1 VTFTVHNSFSKEKE
15 PFHTLEEGLVRMYNC
30 GPTVYNRQ
38 HIGNFRAFLFADTLR
53 RWLEYLGY
61 TVQQVMNITDVGHIV
76 ADEDQGEDKLE
87 AQARREKTDPWQIS
101 RTNTETFLAD
111 LRDLGVRPAGVYP
124 RATDHIPEMLE
135 MIDGLVKSGHA
146 YESEGNVYFD
156 VSRFEPYGKLS
167 GNKVSE
173 LEAGARIAVRDDKR
187 NAEDFALWKI
197 DPKHV
202 MKWASHYGEHGFPG
216 WHIECSAMARK
227 HLGDQI
233 DIHTGGEDNI
243 FPHHECEIAQSE
255 AFTGKQFARYWMH
268 TRFLKVDGGKMAKS
282 LGNTYSLD
290 DVRERGFEVRVL
302 RYALIRGHYRESL
315 NFTWDIMDQCKS
327 ALDNLDDLA
336 RRLSRAADGEA
347 SSESGAIAEAQA
359 ALDACR
365 GKFED
370 GMNDDLNTPT
380 ALAALHELRG
390 AWLQGEWGSEA
401 ARAALEFLH
410 RADEVLGVIRWE
422 EAAEGDAEIQSLV
435 DARDQARADKNWA
448 EADRLR
454 DELQALGIVTE
465 DGADGTVWFRK

>member
-1 VTFTVHNSFSKEKE
+1 MTFTVHNSFSKEKE
-15 PFHTLEEGLVRMYNC
+15 PFRTLEEGVVRMYNC

-61 TVQQVMNITDVGHIV
+61 TVHQVMNITDVGHIV

-87 AQARREKTDPWQIS
+87 AQARREKTDPWEIS
-101 RTNTETFLAD
+101 RKNTETFLTD
-111 LRDLGVRPAGVYP
+111 LEDLGVRPAGVYP
-124 RATDHIPEMLE
+124 RATDHIAEMLE
-135 MIDGLVKSGHA
+135 MIDGLVEGGYA
-146 YESEGNVYFD
+146 YESDGNVYFD
-156 VSRFEPYGKLS
+156 VSRFEAYGKLS

-202 MKWASHYGEHGFPG
+202 MKWSSHYGEHGFPG

-290 DVRERGFEVRVL
+290 DVRERGYEVRVL

-336 RRLSRAADGEA
+336 RRLSRAAEDDSADEDA
-347 SSESGAIAEAQA
+347 ARA
-359 ALDACR
+359 ALEACR
-365 GKFED
+365 EKFEA

-390 AWLQGEWGSEA
+390 ACLQGAWGGEA
-401 ARAALEFLH
+401 AREALQFLR

-422 EAAEGDAEIQSLV
+422 ESAEEDAEVQALV

>member
-1 VTFTVHNSFSKEKE
+1 LLAGAALAV
-15 PFHTLEEGLVRMYNC
+15 P
-30 GPTVYNRQ
+30 PTVV
-38 HIGNFRAFLFADTLR
+38 APTPD
-53 RWLEYLGY
+53 
-61 TVQQVMNITDVGHIV
+61 QVF
-76 ADEDQGEDKLE
+76 DQGDTVILD
-87 AQARREKTDPWQIS
+87 AA
-101 RTNTETFLAD
+101 A
-111 LRDLGVRPAGVYP
+111 A
-124 RATDHIPEMLE
+124 
-135 MIDGLVKSGHA
+135 
-146 YESEGNVYFD
+146 FD
-156 VSRFEPYGKLS
+156 D
-167 GNKVSE
+167 
-173 LEAGARIAVRDDKR
+173 A
-187 NAEDFALWKI
+187 
-197 DPKHV
+197 
-202 MKWASHYGEHGFPG
+202 
-216 WHIECSAMARK
+216 
-227 HLGDQI
+227 
-233 DIHTGGEDNI
+233 
-243 FPHHECEIAQSE
+243 
-255 AFTGKQFARYWMH
+255 
-268 TRFLKVDGGKMAKS
+268 
-282 LGNTYSLD
+282 
-290 DVRERGFEVRVL
+290 
-302 RYALIRGHYRESL
+302 
-315 NFTWDIMDQCKS
+315 
-327 ALDNLDDLA
+327 DLA